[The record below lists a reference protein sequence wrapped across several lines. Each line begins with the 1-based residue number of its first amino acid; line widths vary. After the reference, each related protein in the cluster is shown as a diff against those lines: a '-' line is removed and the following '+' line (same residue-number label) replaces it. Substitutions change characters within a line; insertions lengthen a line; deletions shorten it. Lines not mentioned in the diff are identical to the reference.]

1 MDDNGPT
8 NDKTMMEDNA
18 TRDSPGL
25 HPIET
30 GGEQSASSMK
40 YVRWALLLVSIVGL
54 VASMGYIAVGPR
66 NGAPLPAYA
75 TLVADN
81 LHGGTT
87 PFEEFAGD
95 ILIVDFWATWCAP
108 CISEIPHYNELYADY
123 KDRGVSMVGLTVQ
136 SGDAATVLEWMA
148 SDPKYQMDYPLV
160 MSNDALVEAFGPIF
174 GYPTTLLID
183 RDGTIVKRWIGA
195 APQKSDQLRELI
207 DEILA
212 GNDMSEQHEGHVH

>member
-1 MDDNGPT
+1 MNEDGSMDDN
-8 NDKTMMEDNA
+8 TMTEDNA
-18 TRDSPGL
+18 MPDGL
-25 HPIET
+25 EPHSIND
-30 GGEQSASSMK
+30 GGPSSSRTT
-40 YVRWALLLVSIVGL
+40 YLRWALLLVSIIGL

-66 NGAPLPAYA
+66 DGAPLPAYA
-75 TLVADN
+75 TLVADD

-87 PFEEFAGD
+87 AFEEFAGD

-108 CISEIPHYNELYADY
+108 CISEIPNYNALYADY

-148 SDPKYQMDYPLV
+148 SDPRYQMDYPLV
-160 MSNDALVEAFGPIF
+160 MSNDALTEAFGPIF

-195 APQKSDQLRELI
+195 APQKSEQLRELI

-212 GNDMSEQHEGHVH
+212 GSDMSEQHEGHVH